1 MVDAVTS
8 LRSGVIT
15 CLLTGEQRSPEGER
29 TVVERPH
36 GDTLSREPEPIN
48 RRAAELG
55 SPSRMSKGSDLVTTG
70 PGESQGA
77 IDLIARI

>member
-55 SPSRMSKGSDLVTTG
+55 VPF
-70 PGESQGA
+70 PGAEGVRSG
-77 IDLIARI
+77 DDRPR